1 MKKAARTHVFTK
13 PVKSV
18 VDLLIFFSQQTE
30 NLTRRFINSLCHCLL
45 SHGPQD
51 DVDVE

>member
-18 VDLLIFFSQQTE
+18 VDLLIFFHSRQKISPGG
-30 NLTRRFINSLCHCLL
+30 L
-45 SHGPQD
+45 
-51 DVDVE
+51 